1 VLLTGLIWRR
11 SIQLIDAAR
20 PLTRVLTAT
29 LTFLWAV
36 EILLLP
42 VNYGVLIASP
52 QLPRVDNSS
61 LPARPPGE
69 RLWLVWDA
77 KEARVYFTLGADGR
91 RTMLSV
97 PGNDARIEVTAF
109 DPIFCIVFADDP
121 KNHRCRARGSND

>member
-1 VLLTGLIWRR
+1 MVAGVPLTGLLWRR
-11 SIQLIDAAR
+11 PMQLMDATR
-20 PLTRVLTAT
+20 PLSRVLTAT

-69 RLWLVWDA
+69 RLWLVLDA
-77 KEARVYFTLGADGR
+77 KEARVYFKLGPDGP
-91 RTMLSV
+91 RTMLRV
-97 PGNDARIEVTAF
+97 PGNDARIHVTSF
-109 DPIFCIVFADDP
+109 D
-121 KNHRCRARGSND
+121 